1 MSKTQTQI
9 EMIENQIN
17 KEISELRQSNTDVAR
32 NMITWLQRAITIIS
46 YVK

>member
-17 KEISELRQSNTDVAR
+17 KEIRELEASNTDVAR
-32 NMITWLQRAITIIS
+32 NMIIGLKRALTIIS